1 MSIQEIPNT
10 KPYITV
16 YNDVVSNIDKTT
28 SQLILSAKKKAFDN
42 LMDSGFPT
50 HRKGNEDWKY
60 TDVNKIL
67 QNEYKLFENSFK
79 TPNNL
84 ESISSELPSY
94 KSDNYLVFING
105 VFQQSLSQT
114 SNDSIIIDSLKNSL
128 DLHSSLITPHLE
140 NLSNAEDPFMNF
152 NTALFEDGVFIYLPK
167 NTNPSKPIQII
178 NIEYN
183 DSQKNHFVISPLILV
198 VIDEGSY
205 INLEEYCLGSESS
218 SNLINTTTRFVLSK
232 SSKLNYSRFQNYSKD
247 TNNINNTVAI
257 LEQNSTFNSFYLDFG
272 GQIVRNNLNVEL
284 LGEESTANLLGLY
297 LPNTNQHVDNQ
308 VIVDHKSPYSYSDQT
323 YKGILNGN
331 AQSVF
336 HGSIIVRE
344 KSIKVDAAQE
354 DKNLLLSSEAEAYTK
369 PAFWIY
375 CDDVMC
381 KHGAACGQIDE
392 ESLFYLT
399 SRGISSTVAKQ
410 LLVRG
415 FVGDVLGRI
424 ESDTNNKNYI
434 EKQIENRLDNWL

>member
-1 MSIQEIPNT
+1 M
-10 KPYITV
+10 
-16 YNDVVSNIDKTT
+16 
-28 SQLILSAKKKAFDN
+28 
-42 LMDSGFPT
+42 
-50 HRKGNEDWKY
+50 
-60 TDVNKIL
+60 
-67 QNEYKLFENSFK
+67 
-79 TPNNL
+79 
-84 ESISSELPSY
+84 
-94 KSDNYLVFING
+94 
-105 VFQQSLSQT
+105 
-114 SNDSIIIDSLKNSL
+114 
-128 DLHSSLITPHLE
+128 
-140 NLSNAEDPFMNF
+140 
-152 NTALFEDGVFIYLPK
+152 
-167 NTNPSKPIQII
+167 
-178 NIEYN
+178 
-183 DSQKNHFVISPLILV
+183 
-198 VIDEGSY
+198 
-205 INLEEYCLGSESS
+205 
-218 SNLINTTTRFVLSK
+218 
-232 SSKLNYSRFQNYSKD
+232 
-247 TNNINNTVAI
+247 
-257 LEQNSTFNSFYLDFG
+257 
-272 GQIVRNNLNVEL
+272 NVEL

-399 SRGISSTVAKQ
+399 SRGISNTEAKQ